1 MKHGRQEKLRRAAL
15 FKRFVESNPPKMP
28 KNFSHA
34 AYKRMVNYAWVA
46 FVTGYNTGEND
57 VCRGRMLSPLS
68 TTT

>member
-1 MKHGRQEKLRRAAL
+1 
-15 FKRFVESNPPKMP
+15 MP